1 MSKLALQVRQHL
13 VPVVLAAQIQI
24 QVLLVNF
31 TISFND
37 SIDSKHGNWFS
48 LSINFYI
55 EFSDELK
62 MLC

>member
-37 SIDSKHGNWFS
+37 SIDSKHGN
-48 LSINFYI
+48 
-55 EFSDELK
+55 
-62 MLC
+62 